1 MTATTL
7 PQIEFDFFLLVSAIT
22 VVAEILGVLTAVHAI
37 MSTRTPQGTIAWIF
51 PLVLFPFVALPLYWI
66 FGRDKFSGYIIA
78 RRQDDSEIGHI
89 IDEMEK
95 REERFRAR
103 LDEEAVDYHALE
115 RLATLPFTNSN
126 QVDLLVDGQATF
138 EAIFDGID
146 RAEDYVLVQ
155 FFIVKND
162 ELGHEL
168 KSRLVNATGRGVRV
182 YFLYDEIGS
191 HKLPKRYV
199 RDLREAGATIDYFHT
214 TKGHK
219 NRFQINF
226 RNHRKIVIVDGL
238 EAYVGGHNVGD
249 EYVGRNPKFG
259 HWRDTHVRVTGP
271 CVQCVQ
277 LSFLEDWYWATH
289 EIPELNWEPKASG
302 EGDKDVLVLPT
313 GPADKL
319 ETCALFF
326 AHAIHSARQ
335 RVWIASPYFVPDSQV
350 ISALQLA
357 ALKGL
362 DVRIMLPGKPDHKL
376 VWLSSYAYIE
386 ATEPGGVKFYRYQS
400 GFLHQ
405 KVMLIDDQ
413 LACVGTANLDNRS
426 FRLNFEITV
435 AVADEQFSGKLCEML
450 ENDFSQCERATAE
463 DLRKRGFFFKLL
475 VRLAR
480 LTAPIQ

>member
-1 MTATTL
+1 
-7 PQIEFDFFLLVSAIT
+7 
-22 VVAEILGVLTAVHAI
+22 

-51 PLVLFPFVALPLYWI
+51 PLVLFPFLALPLYWI
-66 FGRDKFSGYIIA
+66 FGRNKFSGYIIA
-78 RRQDDSEIGHI
+78 RRQDDSEIDYI
-89 IDEMEK
+89 VDEMKK
-95 REERFRAR
+95 REERFRAHR
-103 LDEEAVDYHALE
+103 DEEAIEYHALE
-115 RLATLPFTNSN
+115 SLAKLPFTNSN
-126 QVDLLVDGQATF
+126 QVELLVDGPQTF
-138 EAIFDGID
+138 DAIFNGIES
-146 RAEDYVLVQ
+146 AENYVLVQ

-162 ELGHEL
+162 DLGREL
-168 KSRLVNATGRGVRV
+168 KDRLLKAARRGVRV

-191 HKLPKRYV
+191 HKLPKSYV
-199 RDLREAGATIDYFHT
+199 RELRDAGATIDYFHT
-214 TKGHK
+214 TKGSK

-226 RNHRKIVIVDGL
+226 RNHRKIVVVDGL

-249 EYVGRNPKFG
+249 EYMGRNPKFG
-259 HWRDTHVRVTGP
+259 HWRDTHIRMKGP

-277 LSFLEDWYWATH
+277 LSFFEDWYWATH
-289 EIPELNWEPKASG
+289 AILDLNWEPKGSG
-302 EGDKDVLVLPT
+302 ERDKDVLVLPT

-319 ETCALFF
+319 ETCGLFF
-326 AHAIHSARQ
+326 SHAIHSARK

-350 ISALQLA
+350 TSALQLA

-376 VWLSSYAYIE
+376 VWLSSFSFIE
-386 ATEPGGVKFYRYQS
+386 ATEPTGVKFFRYDS

-435 AVADEQFSGKLCEML
+435 AVADEDFAQELDEML
-450 ENDFSQCERATAE
+450 AHDFSQCSRATSH
-463 DLRKRGFFFKLL
+463 DLHKRGFLFKLL

>member
-1 MTATTL
+1 MAMTL
-7 PQIEFDFFLLVSAIT
+7 PAIESNLVILVSAIT
-22 VVAEILGVLTAVHAI
+22 FITEVLGVLTAIHAI

-51 PLVLFPFVALPLYWI
+51 PLVLFPFVTLPLYWI
-66 FGRDKFSGYIIA
+66 FGRDKFSGYIVA
-78 RRQDDSEIGHI
+78 RRQDDSAIGHI

-95 REERFRAR
+95 REEQFRAR
-103 LDEEAVDYHALE
+103 LDEEAIDYHALE
-115 RLATLPFTNSN
+115 SLATLPFTTSN
-126 QVDLLVDGQATF
+126 AIELLVDGQATF
-138 EAIFDGID
+138 DAIFDGIE
-146 RAEDYVLVQ
+146 RAEKYILVQ

-162 ELGHEL
+162 ELGGEL
-168 KSRLVNATGRGVRV
+168 KRRLIEAAKRGVRV

-191 HKLPKRYV
+191 HKLPKSYV
-199 RDLREAGATIDYFHT
+199 RELRAAGATIDYFHS
-214 TKGHK
+214 TKGRK
-219 NRFQINF
+219 NRFQLNF

-249 EYVGRNPKFG
+249 EYMGRNSKVG
-259 HWRDTHVRVTGP
+259 HWRDTHVKMTGP

-277 LSFLEDWYWATH
+277 LSFLEDWHWATH
-289 EIPELNWEPKASG
+289 EIPDLNWEPRASD
-302 EGDKDVLVLPT
+302 EGNKDVLVLPT

-319 ETCALFF
+319 ETCGLFF

-376 VWLSSYAYIE
+376 VWLSSYAFIE

-435 AVADEQFSGKLCEML
+435 AVADEEFSSKLCAML
-450 ENDFSQCERATAE
+450 ENDFSQCNRATAE